1 MFVRERYKLTN
12 NQWIYMKKLFTAF
25 GFISLALGL
34 VGIFIPLLPTTP
46 FLLLSAWLFAK
57 SSERWHRWLL
67 QHKRLGKYIR
77 QFQED
82 KSIPLRIKIIAVSM
96 LWVTILFSVIVVVK
110 TLWLKMLLLAITI
123 GVSIHILSFKTR
135 KHTLPMK

>member
-1 MFVRERYKLTN
+1 FVLAI
-12 NQWIYMKKLFTAF
+12 IYMKKLFTAF
-25 GFISLALGL
+25 GLISLALGL

-57 SSERWHRWLL
+57 SSERWYKWLL
-67 QHKRLGKYIR
+67 HHKQLGRYIQ

-82 KSIPLRIKIIAVSM
+82 KSIPLRIKIISISM
-96 LWVTILFSVIVVVK
+96 LWVTVLFSVIVVAK
-110 TLWLKMLLLAITI
+110 MWWLEIVLLAIAI

-135 KHTLPMK
+135 KHNPPMK

>member
-1 MFVRERYKLTN
+1 
-12 NQWIYMKKLFTAF
+12 MKKLFTAF

-82 KSIPLRIKIIAVSM
+82 KSIPLRIKIIAISM

-110 TLWLKMLLLAITI
+110 TLWLKMLLLTIAI

>member
-1 MFVRERYKLTN
+1 
-12 NQWIYMKKLFTAF
+12 
-25 GFISLALGL
+25 
-34 VGIFIPLLPTTP
+34 
-46 FLLLSAWLFAK
+46 SAWLFAK

-82 KSIPLRIKIIAVSM
+82 KSIPLRIKIMAVSM

-110 TLWLKMLLLAITI
+110 TLWLKMLLRAITI

-135 KHTLPMK
+135 KHTLPMEWGLEHSSSTARRYNKYPFAASLPPRRTGTKVVLTVDRSPA